1 MSLLNMKCIL
11 FVALIGVAGW
21 NFPWGL
27 VVDAGLLVTWA
38 MVKRKRV
45 PGAARGSPI
54 AAVAP
59 NPSNDAFNAIAM
71 AMLSDKVGAATDA
84 ATTELGIQ
92 PSKARSP
99 ASIARGALK
108 DTDVAYKMKLLD

>member
-11 FVALIGVAGW
+11 LVALVGVAGW

-45 PGAARGSPI
+45 PGVARGAPI
-54 AAVAP
+54 AGVAP
-59 NPSNDAFNAIAM
+59 NPTNDALNAITM
-71 AMLSDKVGAATDA
+71 AMFSDKIGAATDA

-92 PSKARSP
+92 PSKTRPPTRDNKISP
-99 ASIARGALK
+99 QDADI
-108 DTDVAYKMKLLD
+108 AYKMKLLD

>member
-11 FVALIGVAGW
+11 FVALIGIAGW

-27 VVDAGLLVTWA
+27 VVDASVLVTWA

-45 PGAARGSPI
+45 PASARGSPI

-71 AMLSDKVGAATDA
+71 AMLSDKVGTATDA
-84 ATTELGIQ
+84 AASELGVS
-92 PSKARSP
+92 PSKARQP
-99 ASIARGALK
+99 ARVNKAFSRDAEM
-108 DTDVAYKMKLLD
+108 AYKMKLLA

>member
-11 FVALIGVAGW
+11 LVALIGVAGW
-21 NFPWGL
+21 NFPFGL
-27 VVDAGLLVTWA
+27 VVDAGLLITWA

-84 ATTELGIQ
+84 AASELGVS
-92 PSKARSP
+92 PLKARQP
-99 ASIARGALK
+99 ARINKAPSRDA
-108 DTDVAYKMKLLD
+108 DMAYKMKLLD